1 MGRAWERG
9 IDMNT
14 HPDGH
19 FCSVAFVVLKIFWKQ
34 FYGVAVSL
42 RSIHKQLYILLD

>member
-1 MGRAWERG
+1 VGRAGERV

-19 FCSVAFVVLKIFWKQ
+19 FCSVPCVVLKI
-34 FYGVAVSL
+34 VET
-42 RSIHKQLYILLD
+42 IL